1 MKIYATRYMSPEFV
15 KKVNIPEYGEYVWT
29 PYLNIK
35 EKYRNEFDIDEN
47 EEYASV
53 TVWVYDIDEYLDD
66 PYNYEYCMGGYRDEY
81 MYKDFISELIKP
93 YNHYLVCAYHCTW
106 DGANGYKITD
116 SLEDALSRDY
126 NYHQYFI
133 GGSRGGKTILLS
145 ESSHDVPMGHS
156 VMIIG
161 LTNKEYEKLSYW
173 DVDFKTIFDFAERNS
188 KSIIEI

>member
-35 EKYRNEFDIDEN
+35 EKYRNEFYINED

-53 TVWVYDIDEYLDD
+53 PVWVCDIDEYLDD
-66 PYNYEYCMGGYRDEY
+66 PYNYEYCMGSFRDEY

-93 YNHYLVCAYHCTW
+93 YNHYLVCAYHCRW
-106 DGANGYKITD
+106 DGASGYKIAD

-126 NYHQYFI
+126 DYHQYFM

-145 ESSHDVPMGHS
+145 ESSHDVPMGHR
-156 VMIIG
+156 VVIIG

-173 DVDFKTIFDFAERNS
+173 DVDFKTVFDFAERNS